1 MKKEQEKNFIIEN
14 IQFTSELYIFL
25 SFQFKLSGMSSDF
38 ANNYTDNKS
47 KEEFND
53 YTMPKTFFYSNI
65 CESAYYHVI
74 SIFRTAINVQPANY
88 ATGKILHKVQI
99 AIAYFQNH
107 CKYLLV
113 NFWWD

>member
-25 SFQFKLSGMSSDF
+25 SFQFKLSG
-38 ANNYTDNKS
+38 N
-47 KEEFND
+47 

>member
-1 MKKEQEKNFIIEN
+1 MKKEQERNFIIEN

-25 SFQFKLSGMSSDF
+25 SFQFKLSG
-38 ANNYTDNKS
+38 N
-47 KEEFND
+47 
-53 YTMPKTFFYSNI
+53 YTMPK
-65 CESAYYHVI
+65 YHVI

-107 CKYLLV
+107 CKTKTIDFCLSMLNDSSPSHKIEMVSFSLVQLL
-113 NFWWD
+113 